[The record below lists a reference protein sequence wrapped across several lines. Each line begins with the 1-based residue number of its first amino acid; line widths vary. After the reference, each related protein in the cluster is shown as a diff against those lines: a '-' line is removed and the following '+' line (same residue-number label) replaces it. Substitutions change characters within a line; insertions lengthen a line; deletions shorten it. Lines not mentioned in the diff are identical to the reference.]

1 MKKSFPFFILIL
13 IVFLFSS
20 FQNNVLSYPRFA
32 AYTGDKC
39 SDCHVNPSG
48 GSMRHGGG
56 LNYAEKNLSMDMFK
70 KLAGKTQFSPKL
82 TKEISIGG
90 DVRVAQVDNEVP
102 GSTNYNIFLAM
113 QGDVYVN
120 AKLNNILSVFANSGI
135 QIPGIDAEYEV
146 FGMISKLPANL
157 YFKVGRFKP
166 NYGTRIVE
174 HRAYQRKFLLNT
186 PYDENTGFELGIS
199 PEWFNLNVG
208 LYNPQNLD
216 FLGMFPLD
224 PHKMF
229 VASTDFNFGFNNYNF
244 NVNIGGSFFN
254 NPYNIMD
261 SDTTTITANRKAWG
275 VFTRIGI
282 MKRVAL
288 IGEVDFEE
296 NKTAS
301 PLRRSLYGFGE
312 LDIILIKGLEL
323 RGQFEIRDRIRNR
336 EGDDIK
342 RVSAGIAA
350 FPFFGFETEAMIR
363 FVTQDPDVKYNEFQ
377 WNFHFYF

>member
-1 MKKSFPFFILIL
+1 MKKSFPFSFLVL
-13 IVFLFSS
+13 IVFLFSLLQDKA
-20 FQNNVLSYPRFA
+20 FSYPRFA

-39 SDCHVNPSG
+39 MDCHVNPSG

-56 LNYAEKNLSMDMFK
+56 LKYAEKNLSMEMFK

-90 DVRVAQVDNEVP
+90 DVRVAQVNNEVP
-102 GSTNYNIFLAM
+102 GSTNFNSFLAM
-113 QGDVYVN
+113 QGDIYVN
-120 AKLNNILSVFANSGI
+120 AKLNNILNVFANSGI
-135 QIPGIDAEYEV
+135 QIPGIETEYEV
-146 FGMISKLPANL
+146 YGMISKLPANL

-174 HRAYQRKFLLNT
+174 HRAYQRQLLLNT
-186 PYDENTGFELGIS
+186 PYDDNTGFELGIS

-208 LYNPQNLD
+208 LYNPQDLD
-216 FLGMFPLD
+216 FLGRD
-224 PHKMF
+224 PHKMI

-254 NPYNIMD
+254 NPYNTND
-261 SDTTTITANRKAWG
+261 SAFTRTITANRKAWG

-282 MKRVAL
+282 MKRIAL

-296 NKTAS
+296 NKS
-301 PLRRSLYGFGE
+301 DLPLKKSLYGFGE
-312 LDIILIKGLEL
+312 LNIILIKGLEL
-323 RGQFEIRDRIRNR
+323 RGQFELYDIDRNI
-336 EGDDIK
+336 EGDDKK
-342 RVSAGIAA
+342 RISAGIAA
-350 FPFFGFETEAMIR
+350 FPFFGFETEAMVR
-363 FVTQDPDVKYNEFQ
+363 FVMEEPEVKNNEFQ

>member
-1 MKKSFPFFILIL
+1 MKKSFQFFIL
-13 IVFLFSS
+13 FLTVIFFSS
-20 FQNNVLSYPRFA
+20 TLRVYSYPRFA

-39 SDCHVNPSG
+39 ADCHVNPSG

-56 LNYAEKNLSMDMFK
+56 LKYAENNLSMDLFK

-102 GSTNYNIFLAM
+102 GAANYNSFLAM
-113 QGDVYVN
+113 QGDIYVN
-120 AKLNNILSVFANSGI
+120 AKLNNILNVFANSGI
-135 QIPGIDAEYEV
+135 QIPGIQAEYEV
-146 FGMISKLPANL
+146 YGMISNLPADI

-186 PYDENTGFELGIS
+186 PYDDNTGFELGIS
-199 PEWFNLNVG
+199 PGLFNLNVG

-216 FLGMFPLD
+216 FLGID

-229 VASTDFNFGFNNYNF
+229 VASTDFNFGFKDNNF
-244 NVNIGGSFFN
+244 NVNVGGSFYN
-254 NPYNIMD
+254 NPYNTND
-261 SDTTTITANRKAWG
+261 SAFTSTITANRKAWG
-275 VFTRIGI
+275 IFTRIGI
-282 MKRVAL
+282 IKRIAV

-296 NKTAS
+296 NKSDS

-312 LDIILIKGLEL
+312 LNVIVIKGLEL
-323 RGQFEIRDRIRNR
+323 RGQFELYDRNR
-336 EGDDIK
+336 NIEGDDLK
-342 RVSAGIAA
+342 RISAGFAA
-350 FPFFGFETEAMIR
+350 FPFFGFETEAMVR
-363 FVTQDPDVKYNEFQ
+363 FVIEDPDVKNNEFQ